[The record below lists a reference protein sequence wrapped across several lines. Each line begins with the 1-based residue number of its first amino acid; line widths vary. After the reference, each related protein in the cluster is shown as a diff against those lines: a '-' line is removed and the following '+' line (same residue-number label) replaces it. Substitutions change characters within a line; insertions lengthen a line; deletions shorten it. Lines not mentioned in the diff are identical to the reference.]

1 MVFGAR
7 MVICS
12 GSYNDWL
19 VGGGSLAG
27 AVKQRVSI
35 IRKLVPWVA
44 VGGLVGGSGAAA
56 VELAAASSKQQVE
69 GSSQHQLYC
78 RQTSASSSTSANF

>member
-1 MVFGAR
+1 MVFDAR

-19 VGGGSLAG
+19 VGGRSLAG

-56 VELAAASSKQQVE
+56 VELAAASSK
-69 GSSQHQLYC
+69 
-78 RQTSASSSTSANF
+78 

>member
-1 MVFGAR
+1 MVFDAR

-44 VGGLVGGSGAAA
+44 VGGLVGGLVGGSGAAA
-56 VELAAASSKQQVE
+56 VELAAASSK
-69 GSSQHQLYC
+69 
-78 RQTSASSSTSANF
+78 